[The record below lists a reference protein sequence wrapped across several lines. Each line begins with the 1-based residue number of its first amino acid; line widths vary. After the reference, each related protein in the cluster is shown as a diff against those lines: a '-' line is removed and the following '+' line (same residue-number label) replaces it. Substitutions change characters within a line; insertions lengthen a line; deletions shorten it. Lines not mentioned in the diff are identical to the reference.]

1 VKKIRVATGNPHK
14 LAEISAILAP
24 FGIAVER
31 LDVEKVEVQD
41 DDVVSVARKAA
52 EFLCP
57 HYGDYVVVE
66 DTGLYIDALGG
77 FPGPYAEYVYRT
89 IGLRGVLKLLE
100 GVSDRS
106 AVFRCAVALCL
117 GGRIHLFLGETRGRI
132 AEEPRG
138 SWGFGYDPI
147 FIPEG
152 SSVTYAEMGEEA
164 KNAVSHRARAFT
176 ALAKWLLLNNF

>member
-1 VKKIRVATGNPHK
+1 MRKIRVATGNPHK

-24 FGIAVER
+24 FGIAVEQ
-31 LDVEKVEVQD
+31 LDAEKVEVQD
-41 DDVVSVARKAA
+41 DDVVTVARKAA

-57 HYGDYVVVE
+57 RHGDYVVVE

-106 AVFRCAVALCL
+106 ATFKCAAALCL
-117 GGRIHLFLGETRGRI
+117 GGDVHIFVGETRGRI

-138 SWGFGYDPI
+138 SGGFGYDPI

-152 SSVTYAEMGEEA
+152 SSLTYAEMGEET
-164 KNAVSHRARAFT
+164 KNTVSHRARAFT
-176 ALAKWLLLNNF
+176 ALARWLIVK